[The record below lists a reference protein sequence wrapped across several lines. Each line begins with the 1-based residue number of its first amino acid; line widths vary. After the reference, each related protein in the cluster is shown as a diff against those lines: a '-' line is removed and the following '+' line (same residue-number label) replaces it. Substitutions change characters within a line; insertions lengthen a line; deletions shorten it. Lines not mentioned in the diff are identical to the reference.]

1 MTDKTVFYIFFKLS
15 SGKYV
20 MTHTS
25 IKENRNQH
33 KVKGNQVIPKKFTNS
48 NIIGLLTIF
57 T

>member
-25 IKENRNQH
+25 IKENRAQH
-33 KVKGNQVIPKKFTNS
+33 KVKGSQVIPKKITNS
-48 NIIGLLTIF
+48 NIIGLMIF